1 MENPFETSKPKRS
14 AFLTVLCI
22 LTFIGSGWGIL
33 SNLMGLFTVGLQNS
47 AMEIQQ
53 LYQSSGSSGS
63 GFLKAWMNSSM
74 DLMQV
79 TALHATAI
87 NLSGLFL
94 SLFSLIGAIFMF
106 NLRKVGFYIYSAAQI
121 LALFVLPYYAG
132 FSMIVW
138 VSFLTSGFFVLLFIV
153 LYAVNY
159 RQMK

>member
-1 MENPFETSKPKRS
+1 MENPFESSKPKRS
-14 AFLTVLCI
+14 TFLLVLCI

-33 SNLMGLFTVGLQNS
+33 SNLIGLFTAELQNS
-47 AMEIQQ
+47 TVEMQQ
-53 LYQSSGSSGS
+53 LYQSAGSSDS

-79 TALHATAI
+79 TDMHATAI

-106 NLRKVGFYIYSAAQI
+106 NLKRVGFYIYTAAQI

-132 FSMIVW
+132 FSMLVW
-138 VSFLTSGFFVLLFIV
+138 VSFVTSGFFTLLFII

-159 RQMK
+159 KQLK